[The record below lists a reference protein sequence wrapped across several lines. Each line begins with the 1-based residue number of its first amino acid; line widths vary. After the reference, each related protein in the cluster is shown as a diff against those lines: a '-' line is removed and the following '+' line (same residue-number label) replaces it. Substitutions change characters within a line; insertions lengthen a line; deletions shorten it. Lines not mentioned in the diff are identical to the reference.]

1 MSIDLFI
8 AYTSIVFLATI
19 IPGPS
24 MLLALS
30 HGANHGV
37 GKALYSGLGNLMGNL
52 LMALASLL
60 GLGIVLFTSAIFF
73 NIIKWIG
80 VVYLIFTGIKMIII
94 PVEEQGINDLK
105 TKPEKKQKRYRFFI
119 DGFVIAIGNPK
130 GIIFFTA
137 LFPQFINAKQATA
150 VSFLIVFST
159 LGVIA
164 FSCYMF
170 YAAFGVKLNK
180 LFQIKLFRKS
190 FNCIS
195 GSLMVGLGLTLS
207 LTKRHIER

>member
-1 MSIDLFI
+1 MSPDLFI
-8 AYTSIVFLATI
+8 AYTGIVFLATI
-19 IPGPS
+19 IPGPN
-24 MLLALS
+24 MLLALN

-37 GKALYSGLGNLMGNL
+37 GKALYSGLGNLIGNL

-60 GLGIVLFTSAIFF
+60 GLGIILLTSAIFF

-80 VVYLIFTGIKMIII
+80 VVYLIFIGIKMIIT

-105 TKPEKKQKRYRFFI
+105 TKPEKRQKRYRFFI
-119 DGFVIAIGNPK
+119 DGFVIAISNPK

-137 LFPQFINAKQATA
+137 LFPQFINVNQAT
-150 VSFLIVFST
+150 VFSFLIVFFI

-164 FSCYMF
+164 FTCYMV
-170 YAAFGVKLNK
+170 YAVFGVKLNK

-195 GSLMVGLGLTLS
+195 GSLMIVIGLTLS
-207 LTKRHIER
+207 LTKRSIAR